1 MPQIAQISEIFA
13 SQLFWLIVSFGLIY
27 LIVGRGMLPKIEAT
41 VDQRD
46 RRISEDLA
54 AADRARAEAESAR
67 ASAEAL
73 EAANHERALANRAEA
88 LKVTQAAK
96 QAAALETE
104 QKVKAADA
112 EIGRRVETAEAEIR
126 RAADAALTDIETVAA
141 EAAQE
146 MVAKLSGASVSRE
159 QAAAAVRQALVH
171 G

>member
-54 AADRARAEAESAR
+54 AAERARAEADQRE
-67 ASAEAL
+67 EAY
-73 EAANHERALANRAEA
+73 RVQVDANRAEA

-96 QAAALETE
+96 QVAALETE

-112 EIGRRVETAEAEIR
+112 EIGQRVETAEAEIR